1 MDIFLALLPLVTA
14 FFMLAIWQ
22 RPGMQAGL
30 GTVIITALLIWLTPT
45 FDVPGG
51 VLPQTFGSTLSTAF
65 VVLYVLFPSLWLYR
79 LQQAAGTLAILAQSL
94 QRLCPQRDLQVLLLV
109 MGLAPFVE
117 SASGFGVG
125 TVIVIPF
132 LIAAGLPPLRAAALG
147 LLGQMAVPWGALA
160 VGTVLGAQLTGVS
173 LTTLSAKS
181 ALLGLLLPAFY
192 GLIAL
197 GMSGGKNALKRW
209 GWLALLSGG
218 IMVAAQWF
226 FSVVGAVELAGVLA
240 GLLVLLVLSGVSL
253 LVRGTTSAEVT
264 GQAELF
270 RACAPYL
277 LLTTLLLLTRLIS
290 PLRTFLQQNGVLN
303 LPDLRLNIAFLYNPG
318 TWVFVTI
325 LVMLPFLRIKKEVAR
340 QTLRQTSLQFYP
352 GAIAITAFIGTGR
365 LMSDGGMIAV
375 LGEAAA
381 NLGSGY
387 TLISPWLGA
396 LGGWLTGSNA
406 GGNAMFAPLQLEAA
420 RRTALPL
427 DWLMAAQN
435 TAGSHATMLS
445 PARTVLAVTT
455 AELPG
460 AEGKLIRQLGGVLLA
475 ALTLLTV
482 TLLIFVALFP

>member
-1 MDIFLALLPLVTA
+1 MDIFLALLPLATA

-22 RPGMQAGL
+22 RPGMYAGL
-30 GTVIITALLIWLTPT
+30 VTVAVTVVLIWLAPN

-51 VLPQTFGSTLSTAF
+51 TLPATFGSTLSTAF

-79 LQQAAGTLAILAQSL
+79 LQQAAGTLTILAQSL
-94 QRLCPQRDLQVLLLV
+94 QRLCPERDLQVLLLI
-109 MGLAPFVE
+109 MGLAPFIE

-132 LIAAGLPPLRAAALG
+132 LVAAGLPPLRAAALG

-192 GLIAL
+192 GLVAL
-197 GMSGGKNALKRW
+197 GMSGGRDALRRW
-209 GWLALLSGG
+209 GWLAGLSGG
-218 IMVAAQWF
+218 LMVAAQWF
-226 FSVVGAVELAGVLA
+226 FSIIGVVELAGVLA
-240 GLLVLLVLSGVSL
+240 GLLVLLLLLGVSL
-253 LVRGTTSAEVT
+253 LVRGAPSAEVT
-264 GQAELF
+264 NRAELF

-277 LLTTLLLLTRLIS
+277 LLTGLLLLTRLVS

-325 LVMLPFLRIKKEVAR
+325 FVMLPLLRVKNEVVR
-340 QTLRQTSLQFYP
+340 QTLPLTWKQFYP

-365 LMSDGGMIAV
+365 LMSDGGMIGV

-381 NLGSGY
+381 NLGGGY
-387 TLISPWLGA
+387 TLVAPWLGA

-406 GGNAMFAPLQLEAA
+406 GGNAMLAPLQLETA

-475 ALTLLTV
+475 ALALLTLM
-482 TLLIFVALFP
+482 LLVFVAVFP